1 VSTLDSRREIE
12 KLLGALEV
20 TSWRPLLLIGACVL
34 VAWLAALVP
43 EHTGLNP
50 GARWAL
56 FILVLAAGL
65 WVTEAIP
72 AYAVAMLVIGL
83 EIAILGREGG
93 VFATDEHTWRI
104 FVEPWGSPLIWLFF
118 GGFVLARGIQS
129 SGLDRWFSAK
139 VLRRFGARPSR
150 VLLGSMMVTFGFSM
164 FASNTATSAMMIA
177 VLSPV
182 VASLHEDP
190 FGKGLILGVPFAAN
204 IGGMATLIGTP
215 PNAIAAGSL
224 ADVDPIGF
232 ARWMGLGLPPAACL
246 LLVAWVFLLR
256 RFPQRLAAVDLSA
269 LGLVTDA
276 RLPAWRRLIVLLT
289 FITTV
294 GMWLTEPLHG
304 VPTPVVAFV
313 PLTVFT
319 VSGVLSSEDVRCL
332 QWDVLLLLA
341 GGLALGVGVSETG
354 LADWLVD
361 MLPTRGASTLML
373 AVIFAVTAMV
383 LSNFMSN
390 TAAANVIIPM
400 GLALAVGNE
409 ALVVVP
415 IAFGASLAMCLPV
428 STPPNAIAYATGN
441 IEARDFLVGGA
452 LLGVIGLVLAL
463 AWSQLALRW
472 LV

>member
-1 VSTLDSRREIE
+1 VSTLDSRREAN
-12 KLLGALEV
+12 KLLGSLEV
-20 TSWRPLLLIGACVL
+20 TSWRPLGLLCACVL

-43 EHTGLNP
+43 EHAGLNP

-224 ADVDPIGF
+224 ADIDPIGF

-246 LLVAWVFLLR
+246 LLVAWLFLLR
-256 RFPQRLAAVDLSA
+256 RFPPRLSAVDLSA

-289 FITTV
+289 FVTTV

-319 VSGVLSSEDVRCL
+319 VSGVLSSEDVRGL

-361 MLPTRGASTLML
+361 ILPTRGASTLML

-400 GLALAVGNE
+400 GLALAVGDE

-428 STPPNAIAYATGN
+428 STPPNAIAYASGN